1 MRGSLLHRAI
11 ALAVLIALLPGCATP
26 VFKDA
31 PPAAATPAE
40 IAAAPERYHGLDVV
54 WGGKIVG
61 VQNLADSTEVQI
73 VAYPLDG
80 AQRPDPNAPTLGRF
94 IVALPGY
101 VEPLDFPTGRFVT
114 LRGHVAGSRMLPID
128 EHDLVFPLVAD
139 ANVHLWPVNFPYEE
153 SRVHFSFGVG
163 VGVH

>member
-1 MRGSLLHRAI
+1 MRGSFLVRRSIVLA
-11 ALAVLIALLPGCATP
+11 ALAALAGCATP

-54 WGGKIVG
+54 WGGKIVD
-61 VQNLADSTEVQI
+61 VRNLPDSTEVQV
-73 VAYPLDG
+73 VAYPLDS

-101 VEPLDFPTGRFVT
+101 VEPFDFPAGRFVT
-114 LRGHVAGSRMLPID
+114 LRGQIAGSRTLPID
-128 EHDLVFPLVAD
+128 EHDLLLPVVAD
-139 ANVHLWPVNFPYEE
+139 ASVHHWPVNFPYEE
-153 SRVHFSFGVG
+153 PRVHFSLGVG